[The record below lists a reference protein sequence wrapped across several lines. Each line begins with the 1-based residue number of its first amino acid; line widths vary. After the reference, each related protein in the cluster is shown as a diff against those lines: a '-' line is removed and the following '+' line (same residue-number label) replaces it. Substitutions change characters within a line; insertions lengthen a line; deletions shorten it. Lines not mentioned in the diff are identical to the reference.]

1 MSAVTVSVITPC
13 YRQAHFLPAAIDSVL
28 AQSLPAVEML
38 VVNDGSDDDTD
49 AVAARY
55 GERVHYF
62 KKANGGQSSARNL
75 GLGPARGEYVLF
87 LDADDLL
94 HPEALARLLAAAR
107 GRPKPLCIMGCR
119 AFEEDPAKAEEEW
132 LPPALPALLPWFIG
146 RNCGPPHCFLTR
158 TEMVRE
164 VGGFDEG
171 LAGCED
177 WDLWLKLALVGAE
190 LVAVPHVGAYYRR
203 HGASFSSSTPR
214 MLADRVRV
222 LLRLHRRLLD
232 NPGLLDPERAAEL
245 LDAEVRVRRRCLVQG
260 AEPDCVAALTEAMAE
275 LHRSGRIAK
284 KSWSRRWAEALL
296 GETAAERLALGLF
309 RWFAP
314 GRFAAYR
321 QGFM

>member
-28 AQSLPAVEML
+28 AQTCPAVEMV

-49 AVAARY
+49 AVAAQHGTRIRY
-55 GERVHYF
+55 L
-62 KKANGGQSSARNL
+62 KKTNGGQSSARNL
-75 GLGPARGEYVLF
+75 GLKEARGEFVLF

-94 HPEALARLLAAAR
+94 HPEALGWLVAAAR
-107 GRPKPLCIMGCR
+107 ERPKPLCVMGCR
-119 AFEEDPAKAEEEW
+119 AFHDDPAKAEEEW

-164 VGGFDEG
+164 VGGFDEE

-177 WDLWLKLALVGAE
+177 WDLWLKLALAGAE
-190 LVAVPHVGAYYRR
+190 LIPVARIGAYYRR
-203 HGASFSSSTPR
+203 HGASFSSSTTR

-232 NPGLLDPERAAEL
+232 NPGLLDTERAAEL
-245 LDAEVRVRRRCLVQG
+245 LEAETRVRRRCLVQG
-260 AEPDCVAALTEAMAE
+260 AEPSCVAALSAAIAE
-275 LHRSGRIAK
+275 LHRSGRVAK
-284 KSWSRRWAEALL
+284 KSRPRRLAEAMV
-296 GETAAERLALGLF
+296 GEAAAERLALGLF
-309 RWFAP
+309 RWLAP
-314 GRFAAYR
+314 RRFAAYK